1 MIIISNIIF
10 IVIIIIL
17 NTINIKLASAINMN
31 GKVPLSPVLMH
42 TLYFLIYYY
51 L

>member
-31 GKVPLSPVLMH
+31 GKVPLS
-42 TLYFLIYYY
+42 YYY